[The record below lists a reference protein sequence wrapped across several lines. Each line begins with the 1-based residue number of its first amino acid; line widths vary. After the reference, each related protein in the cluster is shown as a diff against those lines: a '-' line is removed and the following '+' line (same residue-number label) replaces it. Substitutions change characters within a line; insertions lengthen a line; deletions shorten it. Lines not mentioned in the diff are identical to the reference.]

1 MNKLVEANKAA
12 IVTASENI
20 CGILATLITM
30 VVNDK
35 KTYLSLTK
43 EGVYTGS
50 YLEERLKTIN
60 AEFKAKAATY
70 EPKLVAELDSIDAA
84 GHALET
90 SLELTDADLASAM
103 QILMATNCKIDMD
116 TEAMIMDSFQG
127 NQAALRVIKSTFD
140 RFERKSTTLDKMIF
154 SIDEKMFFMRA
165 RVNPLISEPSANR
178 NEMFNLRNDLRSL
191 CKLIGATV
199 TEDQLSLG
207 EQSED
212 MANDRLRKAMG
223 LPPSN

>member
-43 EGVYTGS
+43 EGVYSGT

-70 EPKLVAELDSIDAA
+70 EPKLVAELDSIEAA

-103 QILMATNCKIDMD
+103 QILMATNCKIDQD
-116 TEAMIMDSFQG
+116 TEAMILDSFQG

-140 RFERKSTTLDKMIF
+140 RFERKSTKLDKMLF

-165 RVNPLISEPSANR
+165 RVDPLIREPSANR
-178 NEMFNLRNDLRSL
+178 NEMFNLRNDLKSL
-191 CKLIGATV
+191 CRLIGAKV
-199 TEDQLSLG
+199 TEDQFSLG

-212 MANDRLRKAMG
+212 MANDSLRKAMG
-223 LPPSN
+223 LPPNN